1 MAEETLR
8 VKPQKKHYTE
18 LSERTGLKVSGVEDV
33 ISFDEGCIVLST
45 VCGILS
51 VDGRELRI
59 VSLDVDQGNVEIQG
73 TVNGMIYPESA
84 KKSGGFFRKR
94 QK

>member
-1 MAEETLR
+1 MAEDITRL
-8 VKPQKKHYTE
+8 KQQKRHFIE
-18 LSERTGLKVSGVEDV
+18 LSERKQLKVSGVEDV

-51 VDGRELRI
+51 VDGSELRI
-59 VSLDVDQGNVEIQG
+59 VSLDVEQGNVEISG
-73 TVNGMIYPESA
+73 TVNGMIYPESV

>member
-1 MAEETLR
+1 MSMEGAKISRDVAHRIQL
-8 VKPQKKHYTE
+8 
-18 LSERTGLKVSGVEDV
+18 LERKSLEVCGVTDV